1 VFPEHGPGAAREDEE
16 GAGLPFDPWTV
27 AVGLRGR
34 WRSLAL
40 AAAGAAALGVLAGH
54 FFGKRLY
61 SSQAVMLY
69 SPNAWANAETVA
81 PPTLETQLHMVK
93 LPQNLAG
100 VRRRLEL
107 GVELAALGAAIDA
120 SVQRETSLLTLRV
133 TWGDPGEAAAIARA
147 LRKEFLERM
156 AELRRKKLVAKRDG
170 LGERLAAVQ
179 DHLSAADRRLQDFRD
194 ESGFVDLDKETQ
206 WYLDEVTEL
215 DVLHEQARVEARTV
229 ELQAENISRIIG
241 ELRAKATREKQDLA
255 RFEPIEQVNLR
266 LDRLQE
272 SIQESRK
279 ARRDE
284 AALTEAQAAV
294 ERARRLF
301 KRGVITRAELEK
313 TEGLYRRVR
322 ADAVD
327 PPDVKEYKRQMRELD
342 KIILP
347 EGDATTPA
355 MTMLHDMMMKDF
367 QLRLDRVSASEK
379 IRHFGEARDRVRARL
394 ERLSGHERRYVEL
407 SREVATFQNERE
419 TLEADIAA
427 ANHALLSDVADF
439 GDVALPST
447 PQRPVKS
454 SRRMVAV
461 AVSGGVFLLAAVL
474 ALLVELLAP
483 RLRSARDAE
492 ARTGLRVLAAFP
504 AEASPELRSGILVRF
519 GLRLACLRTEED
531 LAVLLLPL
539 EGDEGTLPCPE
550 GVALGPELD
559 ASPAADVA
567 ALESAGVVLALRAGA
582 TSAATARLAVGRLQD
597 LGVVVHG
604 AVLLDVVEAF
614 RDPVHE

>member
-1 VFPEHGPGAAREDEE
+1 VFPDQEPSVASEDAEE
-16 GAGLPFDPWTV
+16 AGLPFDPWTL
-27 AVGLRGR
+27 AVGMRAR

-40 AAAGAAALGVLAGH
+40 AAAGAAALGVFAGQ

-69 SPNAWANAETVA
+69 SPNAWANEESAA

-133 TWGDPGEAAAIARA
+133 TWGDPEEAAAIARA
-147 LRKEFLERM
+147 LREEFLERM
-156 AELRRKKLVAKRDG
+156 AELRQKKLVAKRDG
-170 LGERLAAVQ
+170 LGERLAVVQ
-179 DHLSAADRRLQDFRD
+179 EHLGAADRRLQEFRD
-194 ESGFVDLDKETQ
+194 RSGFVDLDKETG

-215 DVLHEQARVEARTV
+215 DVLHEQARIEARTV

-241 ELRAKATREKQDLA
+241 ELKSKVAKEKQDLA
-255 RFEPIEQVNLR
+255 RLEPIEQVNLR
-266 LDRLQE
+266 LERLQE

-301 KRGVITRAELEK
+301 GRGVITRAELEK

-327 PPDVKEYKRQMRELD
+327 PPDVKEYKRQIRELD
-342 KIILP
+342 KVILP

-367 QLRLDRVSASEK
+367 QLRLDRVSAREK
-379 IRHFGEARDRVRARL
+379 IRHLGEARDRVRARL
-394 ERLSGHERRYVEL
+394 EALSGHERHYVEL

-439 GDVALPST
+439 GDVALPSA
-447 PQRPVKS
+447 PRRPVKS
-454 SRRMVAV
+454 NRRTVAV
-461 AVSGGVFLLAAVL
+461 AVSGSIFLLAAVL
-474 ALLVELLAP
+474 AFLAELLAP

-492 ARTGLRVLAAFP
+492 ARTGLRVLAALP
-504 AEASPELRSGILVRF
+504 AEAGPKLRDGILIRF
-519 GLRLACLRTEED
+519 GLRLACLRGED
-531 LAVLLLPL
+531 DRAVLLLPL
-539 EGDEGTLPCPE
+539 EGDDGDLPCPE
-550 GVALGPELD
+550 GVAPGPVLD

-567 ALESAGVVLALRAGA
+567 ALDSAGIVLALRAGVTTA
-582 TSAATARLAVGRLQD
+582 TAARLAVGRLRD
-597 LGVVVHG
+597 LGVVLHG
-604 AVLLDVVEAF
+604 AVLLDVAEGF